1 MSEETIVSGS
11 DADVESC
18 GDKEVETESIDG
30 NSMDDPLILRLK
42 KEIPE
47 VYTDQFM
54 EEVTGK
60 TTNRII
66 KEFDFGDT
74 IDL

>member
-11 DADVESC
+11 DADDASC

-30 NSMDDPLILRLK
+30 CSMEDPLILRLK
-42 KEIPE
+42 KEIPD

-54 EEVTGK
+54 EELTGK

-66 KEFDFGDT
+66 KEFDFGDAL
-74 IDL
+74 DL